1 MFELKFKRF
10 AVIFDF
16 SFFAAISVLMLL
28 SNRKYLFLGFAACLW
43 HELGHLIFMS
53 AKRIKIDKI
62 VFYGAGI
69 KIVPDKS
76 FNFTGIQSQFF
87 VLSAGC
93 AFNFVLYIILN
104 NSSNAA
110 IKIFAVLNAGICAF
124 NLLPLQFLDGGKLLI
139 LLIYK
144 LCNYNNAVIMER
156 YIKWLNARLIIVTL
170 LFVSLIGKGNVT
182 LFITLCYLLI
192 STLSYK

>member
-1 MFELKFKRF
+1 
-10 AVIFDF
+10 
-16 SFFAAISVLMLL
+16 MLL
-28 SNRKYLFLGFAACLW
+28 SNNKYLFLGFAACLC
-43 HELGHLIFMS
+43 HEFGHLIFMF
-53 AKRIKIDKI
+53 AKRVKVDKI

-69 KIVPDKS
+69 KIIPDKS
-76 FNFTGIQSQFF
+76 FSFTDMHTQFF

-93 AFNFVLYIILN
+93 VFNFALYIILTP
-104 NSSNAA
+104 SSSALL
-110 IKIFAVLNAGICAF
+110 KVFAVLNAGIGAF
-124 NLLPLQFLDGGKLLI
+124 NLLPLQFLDGGRLLI

-144 LCNYNNAVIMER
+144 FCNYNNAVIMER
-156 YIKWLNARLIIVTL
+156 YIKWLNAILIIVTL